1 MNIRL
6 LLDLNFLQT
15 CQDNKIIPKFFQF
28 KVANRKFHS
37 SSPYNT
43 CQKKIV
49 KKGINVKNSKVKQ
62 FLSQLENIKK
72 QNNFDFLDFCQEI
85 LI

>member
-15 CQDNKIIPKFFQF
+15 CQDNKITPKFFQF

-37 SSPYNT
+37 SSAYNT
-43 CQKKIV
+43 CQKKLL
-49 KKGINVKNSKVKQ
+49 KKESMSRAAKSSSFYHSWKT
-62 FLSQLENIKK
+62 
-72 QNNFDFLDFCQEI
+72 
-85 LI
+85 

>member
-37 SSPYNT
+37 SSAYNT
-43 CQKKIV
+43 CQKKLL
-49 KKGINVKNSKVKQ
+49 KKESMSRTAKSSSFYHNWKT
-62 FLSQLENIKK
+62 
-72 QNNFDFLDFCQEI
+72 
-85 LI
+85 